1 MKRLFACG
9 HKGQGKFCHRCS
21 NEEKAVLAAQAAA
34 EQRDAQKAASAAPP
48 RRRKERT
55 EKDPSELER
64 LRALKLAADRA
75 EIDLSAAES
84 LPAVMERAL
93 HVLSE
98 LKAGAHPQSLG
109 GKKLATRR
117 GYFSVPV
124 GLCHRI
130 FVEATSLRPTQFV
143 THETYNRFV

>member
-48 RRRKERT
+48 RRRKERP

-75 EIDLSAAES
+75 ERS
-84 LPAVMERAL
+84 
-93 HVLSE
+93 
-98 LKAGAHPQSLG
+98 
-109 GKKLATRR
+109 T
-117 GYFSVPV
+117 
-124 GLCHRI
+124 
-130 FVEATSLRPTQFV
+130 
-143 THETYNRFV
+143 